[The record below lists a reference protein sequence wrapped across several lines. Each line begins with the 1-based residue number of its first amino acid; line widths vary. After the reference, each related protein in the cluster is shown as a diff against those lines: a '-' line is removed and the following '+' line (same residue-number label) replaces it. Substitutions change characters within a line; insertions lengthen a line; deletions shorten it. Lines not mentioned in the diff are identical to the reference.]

1 MTQLS
6 QLSIAIVLAA
16 LILGGVLVRVSD
28 RYVVG
33 SQPGY
38 VWRMDRKTGDLFVC
52 GLPVPDVAR
61 ASCNRMSILDSKS
74 E

>member
-16 LILGGVLVRVSD
+16 LFLGGVLVRISD
-28 RYVVG
+28 RYIVG

-38 VWRMDRKTGDLFVC
+38 VWRLDRKTGDIFVC
-52 GLPVPDVAR
+52 GVAGADVTR
-61 ASCNRMSILDSKS
+61 ASCNRMSIPES
-74 E
+74 